1 MRFILDIDS
10 HKTEPKTEMRK
21 IIQLLE
27 DKVATIVCIDKT
39 NTNQFYSESGTG
51 SNDLTEVQI
60 NKFSEYN
67 KLNMT

>member
-1 MRFILDIDS
+1 MRFILGIDS
-10 HKTEPKTEMRK
+10 HKTEPKTEMSK

-27 DKVATIVCIDKT
+27 DKVATIVCIDET